1 MVSYRNPYN
10 DMIKQTLRN
19 IDLGYIDRI
28 QSISETNSFDP
39 TSQLESMVLRHENV
53 HGGSGFAAATLHD
66 MGFEPTN
73 GVTGSGCSGG
83 RIKQTRASTNL
94 AGSGCSGGAL
104 LTLQSLPAM
113 HGQPPDTMQSKI
125 AQKASPHKDQQI
137 PTGNKNRKPKP
148 EELEQVDI
156 RPTRGARINGSG
168 KPKRAPTE
176 RNLLIKKV
184 MAERGCSLPEASKY
198 IKNNK

>member
-1 MVSYRNPYN
+1 MALKYE
-10 DMIKQTLRN
+10 D
-19 IDLGYIDRI
+19 
-28 QSISETNSFDP
+28 
-39 TSQLESMVLRHENV
+39 V
-53 HGGSGFAAATLHD
+53 HGGSGYASATLRD

-73 GVTGSGCSGG
+73 GATGTVKGG
-83 RIKQTRASTNL
+83 RIKQKRPTTNL

-113 HGQPPDTMQSKI
+113 HGQPEDTIQAKI

-137 PTGNKNRKPKP
+137 PTGSKSRQLRP
-148 EELEQVDI
+148 EELEQVPI
-156 RPTRGARINGSG
+156 LPSRGARLNGSG
-168 KPKRAPTE
+168 KKPKRAPTE

-198 IKNNK
+198 IKNHK

>member
-1 MVSYRNPYN
+1 MVSYRNAYN
-10 DMIKQTLRN
+10 DMLKQTLRN
-19 IDLGYIDRI
+19 IDQGYINRI

-53 HGGSGFAAATLHD
+53 HGGNGFAAATLHD

-73 GVTGSGCSGG
+73 GVSGSGCSGG
-83 RIKQTRASTNL
+83 RIKQTRATTNL
-94 AGSGCSGGAL
+94 SGGAL

-137 PTGNKNRKPKP
+137 PTGNKSRKPRP
-148 EELEQVDI
+148 EELEQVTI
-156 RPTRGARINGSG
+156 LPSRGARINGSG

>member
-10 DMIKQTLRN
+10 DMLRQTLRN
-19 IDLGYIDRI
+19 IDMGYIDRI

-73 GVTGSGCSGG
+73 GITGG
-83 RIKQTRASTNL
+83 RIKQTRATTNL
-94 AGSGCSGGAL
+94 SGGAL

-113 HGQPPDTMQSKI
+113 HGQPEDTIQAKI
-125 AQKASPHKDQQI
+125 TQKASPHKDQQI
-137 PTGNKNRKPKP
+137 PTGSKSRQLRP
-148 EELEQVDI
+148 EELEQVPI
-156 RPTRGARINGSG
+156 LPSRGARLNGSG
-168 KPKRAPTE
+168 KKPKRAPTE